1 MWSTAIASPN
11 AATGASEHAVLNDDA
26 RDPGTGII
34 SAGPGEAAASRQ
46 MGTAGIPPVGA
57 AGQAGTLASQPKKRF
72 WVQSV
77 AVNE

>member
-1 MWSTAIASPN
+1 
-11 AATGASEHAVLNDDA
+11 
-26 RDPGTGII
+26 
-34 SAGPGEAAASRQ
+34 